1 MKSLFSEYYKLSAE
15 EYNTIWNDALI
26 VFDTNVL
33 LDLYRYSADVSSDM
47 ISAMRAYSDRLW
59 LPYQVAWEFHRN
71 RIGIVTG
78 HIEAYNQLCSKL
90 DTEISKAIDA
100 LKKKDNLYLSHPYI
114 KFNLI
119 EQSINNKIGLIKKN
133 LIKQQEEYPID
144 IDNDSIL
151 DEITKLYAGKV
162 GSYYSE
168 SDFKTICSDAKKRYE
183 HKVPP
188 GYCDEDNKKG
198 LDDQQL
204 YGDVILWYQIID
216 KSKTENKSIIF
227 VSNDEKEDWRLKSH
241 GRNISAR
248 KELIKEFS
256 EKTGQKILIYNSQRF
271 LEYVRQH
278 KIDIKANTIRKVRAE
293 TARRNEQAQNSDDRK
308 YDIFS
313 GINFDAIR
321 ELADR
326 LGQIRI
332 PLESV
337 EKATQ
342 MATHL
347 SSLETIRTLSNRVG
361 KIKMPEIG
369 VPIQMDTSRDAH
381 TYIEPTTDI
390 IDD

>member
-71 RIGIVTG
+71 RIGIITG

-100 LKKKDNLYLSHPYI
+100 LKKKDNLYMSHPYI

-119 EQSINNKIGLIKKN
+119 EQSINNKVGLIKKN
-133 LIKQQEEYPID
+133 LMKQQEEYPID

-151 DEITKLYAGKV
+151 EEITKLYAGKV

-168 SDFKTICSDAKKRYE
+168 ADLKIIFSDAKKRYE

-188 GYCDEDNKKG
+188 GYCDEDNKKE

-216 KSKTENKSIIF
+216 KSKAENKSIIF

-278 KIDIKANTIRKVRAE
+278 KIDIKANTIRKVKAE

-313 GINFDAIR
+313 SINFDAIR
-321 ELADR
+321 ELSER
-326 LGQIRI
+326 LGQYSASMRRMQEQISSSIAIPTINPPTLMGISQKDEIIEEYERQRAEMARI
-332 PLESV
+332 IAPINNNIKD
-337 EKATQ
+337 EK
-342 MATHL
+342 
-347 SSLETIRTLSNRVG
+347 
-361 KIKMPEIG
+361 
-369 VPIQMDTSRDAH
+369 
-381 TYIEPTTDI
+381 
-390 IDD
+390 